1 MRAPINRQRECHVTR
16 CVNELENWKLLFIVV
31 FNEYKRNTKEGAN
44 RSECLAAPIDRAALE
59 FPLEISPTS
68 LYICDKLSSTVRTFT
83 SHEKERELASFN
95 LRARFIIMAAV
106 FDRFVIPRFF
116 ARASPLLFPG
126 CFHSRVLLQFPM
138 RIGYFGLP
146 PGSSLSRAERK
157 SRHRISGIRG
167 TNDFVGWLRYLKL
180 DTPRDPANIP
190 FPISDA
196 LFLSFRFTFESSLC
210 ELIAT

>member
-1 MRAPINRQRECHVTR
+1 MLRDALTSWKIGNYFSSLFLTSTSGIRRKERIEANVCSDRSSRARISARNIAY
-16 CVNELENWKLLFIVV
+16 KLVHLWQVI
-31 FNEYKRNTKEGAN
+31 
-44 RSECLAAPIDRAALE
+44 
-59 FPLEISPTS
+59 
-68 LYICDKLSSTVRTFT
+68 VRTFT

-116 ARASPLLFPG
+116 IRASPPLFPG
-126 CFHSRVLLQFPM
+126 CFHSRVLLQFPI

-167 TNDFVGWLRYLKL
+167 TNDFVGWLRYSKL

-196 LFLSFRFTFESSLC
+196 LFLSFRFFL
-210 ELIAT
+210 LNRLFVN

>member
-1 MRAPINRQRECHVTR
+1 MLRDALTSWKIGNYFSSLFLTSTSGIRRKERIEANVWLLRSIEPRSNFRSKYRLQACTSVTSYRAPFEHLRVTR
-16 CVNELENWKLLFIVV
+16 K
-31 FNEYKRNTKEGAN
+31 
-44 RSECLAAPIDRAALE
+44 
-59 FPLEISPTS
+59 
-68 LYICDKLSSTVRTFT
+68 
-83 SHEKERELASFN
+83 RELASFN